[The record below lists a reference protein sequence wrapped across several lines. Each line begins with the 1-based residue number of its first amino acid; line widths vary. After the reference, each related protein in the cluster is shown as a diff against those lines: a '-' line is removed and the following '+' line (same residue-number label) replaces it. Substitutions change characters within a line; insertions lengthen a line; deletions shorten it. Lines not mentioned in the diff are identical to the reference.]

1 MMSSVETEG
10 AAHVSDATRHR
21 IAKYS
26 RATRLE
32 MQRDHQNISTL
43 CHPACCPRRRRDRL
57 DSSFQTLL
65 LLLQGEP
72 VLRLRP
78 QLYLP
83 VRHRASLHGRA
94 VATTDERVR
103 ERQVF
108 LNFVVGSAVPPL
120 YSTLY

>member
-26 RATRLE
+26 RARLE
-32 MQRDHQNISTL
+32 VQRDHQNISTL

-78 QLYLP
+78 QLYLRT
-83 VRHRASLHGRA
+83 RHRASLHGRA

-103 ERQVF
+103 ERQVVLHF
-108 LNFVVGSAVPPL
+108 HIGSAVPPL
-120 YSTLY
+120 Y